1 MNFIEEKAKQIPVYG
16 EYDVA
21 VVGGGIAGIAAALA
35 ASRHGA
41 KTILIEK
48 EYALGGLAT
57 LGLVTIYLPICDG
70 RGHQVSFGIAEELL
84 KLSMTHG
91 YEGRYP
97 KAWLDENSTVEERA
111 SGQRYMVDY
120 NGPTFMILAEQLL
133 LKEGVE
139 ILYGTSVCATSV
151 SGKKVDALF
160 VENKSG
166 RSAIKVKSVV
176 DASGD
181 ADIFALSGA
190 KTVNFGQG
198 NILAAW
204 YFATENGKYTI
215 HPIGCCDVPDKDK
228 DKRPATQLLI
238 NRRFS
243 GLDGKELSEMVQL
256 SHEKVLSDF
265 LKSGKTPD
273 REYAISTIATIPQVR
288 MTRRPDG
295 KFTLDD
301 TDDHKY
307 FEDSIGLISDWRKPG
322 PVYEVP
328 FRCLY
333 GDDLCNVAAAGRCIS
348 NTDAMWDISRVIP
361 CCSVTGQA
369 AGTAAAMSDDFDSL
383 DIKQLQNA
391 LEKDGVVLHI

>member
-1 MNFIEEKAKQIPVYG
+1 MNYIEEKAKQIPVYG

-35 ASRHGA
+35 AARHGA

-48 EYALGGLAT
+48 QFALGGLAT

-70 RGHQVSFGIAEELL
+70 KGRQVSFGIAEELL
-84 KLSMTHG
+84 KLSIKHG
-91 YEGRYP
+91 CEGRYP
-97 KAWLDENSTVEERA
+97 KAWLEGASTEEKA

-139 ILYGTSVCATSV
+139 ILYGTSVCAV
-151 SGKKVDALF
+151 NVNGKKADTLF
-160 VENKSG
+160 IENKSG
-166 RSAIKVKSVV
+166 RSAVKVKSVV
-176 DASGD
+176 DSSGD
-181 ADIFALSGA
+181 ADIFALAGA
-190 KTVNFGQG
+190 KTINFGQG

-215 HPIGCCDVPDKDK
+215 HPVGCCDVPDKDK
-228 DKRPATQLLI
+228 DKRPETELLI

-265 LKSGKTPD
+265 MKDGKTPD
-273 REYAISTIATIPQVR
+273 REYALSTIATIPQVR

-322 PVYEVP
+322 PIYEVP

-333 GDDLCNVAAAGRCIS
+333 GDDLCNVVAAGRCIS
-348 NTDAMWDISRVIP
+348 NTDAMWDITRVIP

-383 DIKQLQNA
+383 DVKKLQDT

>member
-1 MNFIEEKAKQIPVYG
+1 MQFIEEKAKSIPVSG

-35 ASRHGA
+35 ATRHGA
-41 KTILIEK
+41 KTLLIER
-48 EYALGGLAT
+48 EFALGGLAT

-70 RGHQVSFGIAEELL
+70 NGRQVSFGIAEELL
-84 KLSMTHG
+84 KLSITHG
-91 YEGRYP
+91 CEGRYP
-97 KAWLDENSTVEERA
+97 KAWIEGGTLEEKKN
-111 SGQRYMVDY
+111 GQRYMVDY
-120 NGPTFMILAEQLL
+120 NGPAFMILAEQQL
-133 LKEGVE
+133 LKEGVD
-139 ILYGTSVCATSV
+139 ILYGTSVCAVNVTD
-151 SGKKVDALF
+151 KKADALII
-160 VENKSG
+160 ENKSG

-181 ADIFALSGA
+181 ADVFALAGA

-228 DKRPATQLLI
+228 DKRPATELLI
-238 NRRFS
+238 NRRFT
-243 GLDGKELSEMVQL
+243 GLDAKELSEMVQL
-256 SHEKVLSDF
+256 SHSKVLSDF
-265 LKSGKTPD
+265 MKKGEAMS
-273 REYAISTIATIPQVR
+273 RENAISTIATIPQVR

-322 PVYEVP
+322 PIYEVP

-333 GDDLCNVAAAGRCIS
+333 GDDLKNVAAAGRCIS
-348 NTDAMWDISRVIP
+348 NTDAMWDITRVIP

-369 AGTAAAMSDDFDSL
+369 AGTAAALSSDFDTL
-383 DIKQLQNA
+383 DITVLQDA

>member
-35 ASRHGA
+35 AARHGA

-48 EYALGGLAT
+48 EFGLGGLAT

-70 RGHQVSFGIAEELL
+70 CGRQVSFGIAEELL
-84 KLSMTHG
+84 KLSIKHG
-91 YEGRYP
+91 WEGRYP
-97 KAWLDENSTVEERA
+97 KAWIENASVEEKKN
-111 SGQRYMVDY
+111 GQRYMVDY

-133 LKEGVE
+133 LEEGVE
-139 ILYGTSVCATSV
+139 ILYGTSVCAANV

-181 ADIFALSGA
+181 ADVFALAGA

-215 HPIGCCDVPDKDK
+215 HPVGCCDVPDKDK
-228 DKRPATQLLI
+228 DKRPATELLL
-238 NRRFS
+238 NRRFT
-243 GLDGKELSEMVQL
+243 GIDGKELSEMVQL
-256 SHEKVLSDF
+256 SHGKVLSDF
-265 LKSGKTPD
+265 LKKGKTPD
-273 REYAISTIATIPQVR
+273 REYALSTVATIPQVR

-322 PVYEVP
+322 PIYEVP

-333 GDDLCNVAAAGRCIS
+333 GDDLCNVVAAGRCIS

-383 DIKQLQNA
+383 DVKKLQDA

>member
-1 MNFIEEKAKQIPVYG
+1 MQYIEEKAKNIPVNG

-21 VVGGGIAGIAAALA
+21 VVGGGMAGIAAALA
-35 ASRHGA
+35 AARHGA
-41 KTILIEK
+41 KTVLIEK
-48 EYALGGLAT
+48 QFALGGLAT

-70 RGHQVSFGIAEELL
+70 CGRQVSFGIAEELL
-84 KLSMTHG
+84 KLSIKHG
-91 YEGRYP
+91 NEGRYP
-97 KAWLDENSTVEERA
+97 KAWIENGTDEEKKN
-111 SGQRYMVDY
+111 GGRYMVDY
-120 NGPTFMILAEQLL
+120 NGAAFMILAEQLL
-133 LKEGVE
+133 VEEGVE
-139 ILYGTSVCATSV
+139 ILYGTSVCAVNVTD
-151 SGKKVDALF
+151 KKADALF
-160 VENKSG
+160 IENKSG

-181 ADIFALSGA
+181 ADVFALAGA

-228 DKRPATQLLI
+228 DKRPATKLLS
-238 NRRFS
+238 NRRFT
-243 GLDGKELSEMVQL
+243 GLDAKELTEMVQL
-256 SHEKVLSDF
+256 SHGKVLEDF
-265 LKSGKTPD
+265 MKKGEPMT
-273 REYAISTIATIPQVR
+273 RENAISTIATIPQVR

-322 PVYEVP
+322 PIYEVP

-333 GDDLCNVAAAGRCIS
+333 GDDLKNVAAAGRCIS
-348 NTDAMWDISRVIP
+348 NTDAMWDITRVIP

-369 AGTAAAMSDDFDSL
+369 AGTAAALSDDFGSL
-383 DIKQLQNA
+383 DIKVLQDA

>member
-35 ASRHGA
+35 ATRHGA

-48 EYALGGLAT
+48 EFALGGLAT

-70 RGHQVSFGIAEELL
+70 NGRQVSFGIAEELL
-84 KLSMTHG
+84 KLSIKHG

-97 KAWLDENSTVEERA
+97 KAWIENASVEEKKA
-111 SGQRYMVDY
+111 GQRYMVDY

-139 ILYGTSVCATSV
+139 ILYGTSVCATNV
-151 SGKKVDALF
+151 NGKKVDALF

-181 ADIFALSGA
+181 ADVFALAGA
-190 KTVNFGQG
+190 KTVKFGQG

-215 HPIGCCDVPDKDK
+215 HPVGCCDVPDKDK
-228 DKRPATQLLI
+228 DKRPATELLI

-256 SHEKVLSDF
+256 SHDKVLSDF
-265 LKSGKTPD
+265 LKKGKTPD

-322 PVYEVP
+322 PIYEVP

-333 GDDLCNVAAAGRCIS
+333 GEDLCNVVAAGRCIS

-369 AGTAAAMSDDFDSL
+369 AGTAAAMSDDFDNL
-383 DIKQLQNA
+383 DVKKLQDA

>member
-1 MNFIEEKAKQIPVYG
+1 MNFVEEKAKQIPVYG

-48 EYALGGLAT
+48 QFALGGLAT

-70 RGHQVSFGIAEELL
+70 CGRQVSFGIAEELL
-84 KLSMTHG
+84 KLSIKHG
-91 YEGRYP
+91 HEGRYP
-97 KAWLDENSTVEERA
+97 KAWLENASTEEKA
-111 SGQRYMVDY
+111 AGQRYMVDY
-120 NGPTFMILAEQLL
+120 NGPAFMILAEQLL

-139 ILYGTSVCATSV
+139 ILYGTSVCAV
-151 SGKKVDALF
+151 NVNGKKADTLF
-160 VENKSG
+160 IENKSG
-166 RSAIKVKSVV
+166 RSAVKVKSVV
-176 DASGD
+176 DSSGD
-181 ADIFALSGA
+181 ADIFALAGA

-215 HPIGCCDVPDKDK
+215 HPIGCCDIPDKEK
-228 DKRPATQLLI
+228 DKRPATELLI

-265 LKSGKTPD
+265 MKRGETMD
-273 REYAISTIATIPQVR
+273 RERAISTIATIPQVR

-322 PVYEVP
+322 PIYEVP

-333 GDDLCNVAAAGRCIS
+333 GDDLCNVVAAGRCIS
-348 NTDAMWDISRVIP
+348 NTDAMWDITRVIP

-383 DIKQLQNA
+383 DIKKLQDA